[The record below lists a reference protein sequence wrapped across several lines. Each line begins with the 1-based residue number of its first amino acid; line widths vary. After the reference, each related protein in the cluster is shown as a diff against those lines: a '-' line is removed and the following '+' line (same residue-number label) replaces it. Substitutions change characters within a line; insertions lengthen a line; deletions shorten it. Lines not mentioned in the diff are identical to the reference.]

1 MPTYQ
6 GYKILTASQT
16 ISNAKFHFALVNKGI
31 QANTGYIP
39 PLNEEQGNRSQYIK
53 NDCFVF

>member
-6 GYKILTASQT
+6 GYKILTASQI
-16 ISNAKFHFALVNKGI
+16 ISNAKLYFALVNKGI
-31 QANTGYIP
+31 QTNTGYIP
-39 PLNEEQGNRSQYIK
+39 PLNEEQGIGSQYIK